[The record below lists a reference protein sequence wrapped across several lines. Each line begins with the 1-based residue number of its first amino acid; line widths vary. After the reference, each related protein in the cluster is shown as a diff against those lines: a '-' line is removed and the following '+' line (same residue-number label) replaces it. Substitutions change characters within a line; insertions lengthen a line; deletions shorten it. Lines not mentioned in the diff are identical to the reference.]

1 MANVTLNKE
10 VYQKDQFQKV
20 INTNFTQ
27 LVNTTPQVTSS
38 VSSFIVT
45 PENVNLK
52 ITQFFIDYQNL
63 FFDIPK
69 FGDTNSHEYLV
80 KTSSEYIGT
89 STFPNDTV
97 QALIEEINN
106 LREQNLQLTQQ
117 LISGSI

>member
-1 MANVTLNKE
+1 MANVNLNKE
-10 VYQKDQFQKV
+10 IYQKDQFQKV
-20 INTNFTQ
+20 VNTNFTQ
-27 LVNTTPQVTSS
+27 LVNTTPQITSS
-38 VSSFIVT
+38 VSSSLVT

-52 ITQFFIDYQNL
+52 ITQFFNEYQNL

-69 FGDTNSHEYLV
+69 FGDTNSHEYLI

-89 STFPNDTV
+89 STFPNETV

-106 LREQNLQLTQQ
+106 LKEQNLQLTQQ